1 MKQKKSIIIVLV
13 SVVAVCLLGFVAA
26 KVFNWPVDIN
36 NTSGNVAKSSR
47 FSRKTTTE
55 DSNNMKEL
63 LLNDEDYKNGIV
75 AAYLVM
81 KTRAQQ
87 FDALVDMSNEVAGNI
102 KEFASVLKDMK
113 AAQPMIANV
122 CETMEKAGQDLN
134 SALGGEEAKNLA
146 QNTTNAALAYTTL
159 QKQNGLATR
168 FIDTA
173 DAYLAGNAGEDRLKF
188 VRDQWVEYQQLTAI
202 LEKDEKAAAEMEDKG
217 HLLNVDQS
225 LAALAS
231 FPAEIQIVSM
241 VSGALCAAVG
251 GVGNIGIAAQTGN
264 LGIAAQTGNL
274 GEAAQTGSLG
284 IAAQT
289 GNLGEAAQTG
299 SLGVAAQ
306 TGNLG
311 EAAQTGSLG
320 VAAQTGN
327 LGEAAQTGSLGIAAQ
342 TGNLGIAAQTGNLGI
357 AAQTG
362 NLGMVFGA
370 LVGNFPNVGNVVQTG
385 ALFNTDGQVGSLNSS
400 AIIRNTVT
408 SVIENAATG
417 DVTGPLGNTI
427 R

>member
-146 QNTTNAALAYTTL
+146 QNTGPY
-159 QKQNGLATR
+159 
-168 FIDTA
+168 
-173 DAYLAGNAGEDRLKF
+173 E
-188 VRDQWVEYQQLTAI
+188 
-202 LEKDEKAAAEMEDKG
+202 
-217 HLLNVDQS
+217 
-225 LAALAS
+225 
-231 FPAEIQIVSM
+231 
-241 VSGALCAAVG
+241 
-251 GVGNIGIAAQTGN
+251 
-264 LGIAAQTGNL
+264 
-274 GEAAQTGSLG
+274 
-284 IAAQT
+284 
-289 GNLGEAAQTG
+289 
-299 SLGVAAQ
+299 
-306 TGNLG
+306 
-311 EAAQTGSLG
+311 
-320 VAAQTGN
+320 
-327 LGEAAQTGSLGIAAQ
+327 
-342 TGNLGIAAQTGNLGI
+342 
-357 AAQTG
+357 
-362 NLGMVFGA
+362 
-370 LVGNFPNVGNVVQTG
+370 
-385 ALFNTDGQVGSLNSS
+385 
-400 AIIRNTVT
+400 
-408 SVIENAATG
+408 
-417 DVTGPLGNTI
+417 PLGPPQGQRLRTGI
-427 R
+427 HPEARGRGAERQAGPGS